1 MYNIYDFVQ
10 GIDVDNLSISVAR
23 NFDKVMALYYIIGGR
38 SDVDICIVE
47 DGNSVGF
54 SLLLEDED
62 KTVTLNDQL
71 NGNHFTVYG
80 ETLDI
85 SSSIMKGDTL
95 SVHLNHRRG

>member
-54 SLLLEDED
+54 SLLLVD
-62 KTVTLNDQL
+62 
-71 NGNHFTVYG
+71 
-80 ETLDI
+80 
-85 SSSIMKGDTL
+85 
-95 SVHLNHRRG
+95 